1 METTTKAR
9 RTSSFHLCTIRLF
22 LPDTLLFVCVLGRE
36 EDGNV
41 KGVNHAIPFRSNP
54 FPLLALTTTP
64 FHPPRLPSLLS
75 NPFLAGGLI
84 SNAIGFPVFRAIT
97 NSAPSFP
104 PFRPPSPLS
113 PTDSPRFFSHALLAR
128 TPIIHIKYSTQS
140 LPSGRGCLFL
150 LLSFP
155 EDAWLWSEHWTHRLP

>member
-1 METTTKAR
+1 MYY
-9 RTSSFHLCTIRLF
+9 SSVFS
-22 LPDTLLFVCVLGRE
+22 DTLLFVCELVGE
-36 EDGNV
+36 EYGCI
-41 KGVNHAIPFRSNP
+41 KGVNHTITWRSNP
-54 FPLLALTTTP
+54 FPFLAFMTNSLHTP
-64 FHPPRLPSLLS
+64 HLPSILS

-97 NSAPSFP
+97 NSVPSLP
-104 PFRPPSPLS
+104 PFRPRFLLYS
-113 PTDSPRFFSHALLAR
+113 TDSPRFFSHALLAR

-140 LPSGRGCLFL
+140 LPLGTSCLFL